1 MYKLITLAALTSA
14 MAAPAFAQSSVNIY
28 GRLNVTLERI
38 KEGDTT
44 RTDMVNNSSRIGFKG
59 VEDLGGGLKAGFQ
72 IEHGFSPATGAAS
85 STFWGR
91 QAEVN
96 LSGSFGMIRMG
107 TFTSEAYFATADYIS
122 MHNHDTGTSSD
133 ALYTDANGFNGAR
146 KIAYRTPAMGG
157 FVGELAIQEANV
169 AGDRGV
175 DLAANYDMKNLHLGA
190 GYSKLGDAKQVAVRA
205 MYEMGPVVL
214 GAYYQRDNV
223 MGGSRNNYRL
233 AAQYTMGAT
242 ELHANVGAASDVA
255 GLPGSSAHQLTL
267 GVNQNLS
274 KRTKV
279 YAFYT
284 RVGDDDKLKMY
295 SKGNFNSVAFG
306 VRHNF

>member
-1 MYKLITLAALTSA
+1 MYKLVSLAALATA

-28 GRLNVTLERI
+28 GRLNVSLERI
-38 KEGDTT
+38 KDGGTT
-44 RTDMVNNSSRIGFKG
+44 RSDMVNNASRIGFKG

-72 IEHGFSPATGAAS
+72 IEHGFSPTTGAAS

-96 LSGSFGMIRMG
+96 LSGSFGMIRLG

-146 KIAYRTPAMGG
+146 KVAYRTPAMSG
-157 FVGELAIQEANV
+157 FAAEVAVQEANG
-169 AGDRGV
+169 AGDRGLDV
-175 DLAANYDMKNLHLGA
+175 AANYDMKNLHLGA
-190 GYSKLGDAKQVAVRA
+190 GFSKLGDDKQVAVRA
-205 MYEMGPVVL
+205 MYEMGPVVF
-214 GAYYQRDNV
+214 GGYYQRDNV
-223 MGGSRNNYRL
+223 LGGARNNLRL
-233 AAQYTMGAT
+233 AGQYTMGAT
-242 ELHANVGAASDVA
+242 ELHLNVGAAGDIK
-255 GLPGSSAHQLTL
+255 GQPGSSAHQITL

-279 YAFYT
+279 YAFFT
-284 RVGDDDKLKMY
+284 RIGDDDKLHTY
-295 SKGNFNSVAFG
+295 SKGNFTSVAFG

>member
-1 MYKLITLAALTSA
+1 MYKLITLAALASA

-38 KEGDTT
+38 NDGGTT
-44 RTDMVNNSSRIGFKG
+44 RSDLVNNSSRIGFKG

-72 IEHGFSPATGAAS
+72 LEHGFNPANGAAS

-96 LSGSFGMIRMG
+96 LSGSFGMIRLG
-107 TFTSEAYFATADYIS
+107 TFTSEAYFATADYVS
-122 MHNHDTGTSSD
+122 MHNHDTGNSAD

-146 KIAYRTPAMGG
+146 KVAYRTLTMGG
-157 FVGELAIQEANV
+157 FVGEVAIQEANIS
-169 AGDRGV
+169 GDRGL
-175 DLAANYDMKNLHLGA
+175 DLAANYDMGKLHLGA
-190 GYSKLGDAKQVAVRA
+190 GFSKLGDEKQVAVRA
-205 MYEMGPVVL
+205 LYEMGPVVF
-214 GAYYQRDNV
+214 GGYYQRDNV
-223 MGGSRNNYRL
+223 MGGARNNYRL

-242 ELHANVGAASDVA
+242 ELHANVGTSSDVK
-255 GLPGSSAHQLTL
+255 GQPGSSAHQITL

-295 SKGNFNSVAFG
+295 SNGNFNSVAFG

>member
-1 MYKLITLAALTSA
+1 MYKLVTLAALATA

-28 GRLNVTLERI
+28 GRLNVTLERS
-38 KEGDTT
+38 KDGSVTT
-44 RTDMVNNSSRIGFKG
+44 NDLVNNSSRIGFKG

-72 IEHGFSPATGAAS
+72 IEHGFNPANGAAS

-96 LSGSFGMIRMG
+96 LSGSFGMIRLG
-107 TFTSEAYFATADYIS
+107 TFTSEAYFATADYVS
-122 MHNHDTGTSSD
+122 MHNHDTGTSAD
-133 ALYTDANGFNGAR
+133 RLYNDANGFNGAR
-146 KIAYRTPAMGG
+146 KVAYRTPAMGG
-157 FVGELAIQEANV
+157 FVAELAVQEANS
-169 AGDRGV
+169 AGDRGL
-175 DLAANYDMKNLHLGA
+175 DLAANYDMGKLHLGA
-190 GYSKLGDAKQVAVRA
+190 GFSKLGDDKQIAVRA
-205 MYEMGPVVL
+205 LYEMGPVVV
-214 GAYYQRDNV
+214 GGYVQRDNV
-223 MGGSRNNYRL
+223 LGGNRTNYRL

-242 ELHANVGAASDVA
+242 ELHANVGAASDVK
-255 GLPGSSAHQLTL
+255 GLPGSSAHQITL

-295 SKGNFNSVAFG
+295 SKGNLSAVAFG